1 MPGISNRPEALAHTS
16 AMTMRPMRSKLFV
29 PGARP
34 ELFGKALAGDADAL
48 SFDLEDSVPEAR
60 KAEARAAV
68 ADCLRG
74 DGVRS
79 SRKLVIVRC
88 NPVGSALFEA
98 DVKALSDA
106 GLDLLNLPKVES
118 VEQVLAT
125 AVALDRHEL
134 ADDRPKTRLLLNIET
149 PRSLRI
155 AAQLAAAH
163 PRVVGLQLGLG
174 DLFEPHG
181 IARRELANVHAAMF
195 ALRMAAAEAGV
206 FAMDGAFAAIDDA
219 ARFEAEAQM
228 AQRLGFIGKSC
239 IHPRQVALAN
249 RVFGPS
255 AEELAEALRI
265 VEAARV
271 AAATGQ
277 AVFALDGR
285 MIDGPYLKRAEAIV
299 EAAGRMPQR

>member
-1 MPGISNRPEALAHTS
+1 
-16 AMTMRPMRSKLFV
+16 MTMWPMRSKLFV

-34 ELFGKALAGDADAL
+34 ELFEKALAGDADAL

-60 KAEARAAV
+60 KAGARAAV
-68 ADCLRG
+68 AECLRG
-74 DGVRS
+74 DSVRR

-88 NPVGSALFEA
+88 NPVGSAPFDA
-98 DVKALSDA
+98 DLEALSGA
-106 GLDLLNLPKVES
+106 GLVLLNLPKVES

-134 ADDRPKTRLLLNIET
+134 ADDRPKTALLLNIET

-206 FAMDGAFAAIDDA
+206 FAMDGAYAAIDDA

-249 RVFGPS
+249 RVFGPNE
-255 AEELAEALRI
+255 EELAEALRI
-265 VEAARV
+265 VEAAR
-271 AAATGQ
+271 AASDAGQ

>member
-1 MPGISNRPEALAHTS
+1 
-16 AMTMRPMRSKLFV
+16 MRSKLFV

-34 ELFGKALAGDADAL
+34 ELFEKALAGDADAL

-60 KAEARAAV
+60 KDEARAAV

-74 DGVRS
+74 DSVRG
-79 SRKLVIVRC
+79 SRKLIIVRC
-88 NPVGSALFEA
+88 NPVGSAPFDA
-98 DVKALSDA
+98 DLAALSDA
-106 GLDLLNLPKVES
+106 GLALLNLPKVES

-125 AVALDRHEL
+125 AVALDRHEQG
-134 ADDRPKTRLLLNIET
+134 ADRTRTRLLLNIET

-174 DLFEPHG
+174 DLFEPYG

-195 ALRMAAAEAGV
+195 ALRMAAAEANV

-228 AQRLGFIGKSC
+228 AVRLGFIGKSC

-255 AEELAEALRI
+255 EDELAEALRI

-271 AAATGQ
+271 AADAGQ

-299 EAAGRMPQR
+299 EAAGRMSPR